1 MQITLKN
8 FFVTYMHYF
17 AISIGSLVAKKNC
30 LFVVKD
36 GHHASKDAND
46 SAMGWMIA
54 SVPGAFRSRAAR
66 KIKFSQLRRT
76 KCPTAAFR
84 RNAHTPKRIRRLKQE
99 DGLALFLSQSHDA
112 WR

>member
-1 MQITLKN
+1 MQITLRN

-66 KIKFSQLRRT
+66 KIKFLQLRRT
-76 KCPTAAFR
+76 KCPTAAFG
-84 RNAHTPKRIRRLKQE
+84 TLILQSESEGSSKRTDLPC
-99 DGLALFLSQSHDA
+99 S
-112 WR
+112 